1 MLDVLIATGLF
12 ITGISMIFAAAQ
24 LSKLDKTLKKQ
35 KEKQDKP
42 EDKRYIW
49 RESKRTRARKDSLY
63 LCEFLREQK
72 ILPRASGEGTEWQEA
87 HSIGVS

>member
-35 KEKQDKP
+35 KEKQNKP
-42 EDKRYIW
+42 EDKRYI
-49 RESKRTRARKDSLY
+49 
-63 LCEFLREQK
+63 
-72 ILPRASGEGTEWQEA
+72 
-87 HSIGVS
+87 